1 MQWNSKYNHEEE
13 ERGLDNEAQLQGFK
27 SSPNPWR
34 KLMIPPGFQ
43 FLTQMTVTVSAN
55 SGVLSIVND
64 GVLNYLE
71 VLWQATVMRKSKW
84 TQISI
89 SAILLIQ
96 SDLQRGA
103 LGPTDSSQV
112 SPYRRHSTPIPWT
125 MLHHHVTGFWMTPE
139 SAKYPF
145 WDRITVTI

>member
-1 MQWNSKYNHEEE
+1 
-13 ERGLDNEAQLQGFK
+13 
-27 SSPNPWR
+27 
-34 KLMIPPGFQ
+34 MIPPGFQ

-125 MLHHHVTGFWMTPE
+125 MLHHHVTGF
-139 SAKYPF
+139 
-145 WDRITVTI
+145 